1 MEKIWYKLPSIIFNS
16 LEIIFLILCGIF
28 LKLQYSEVL
37 LIIIIFVLTRNTA
50 NSPLHYKSAGK
61 CFIWTALVFCSLFLL
76 LKVDIIVS
84 IVLTIFSAY
93 ILTEK
98 GNIDNSSLFMY
109 RNENEEKYREMKAY
123 IRENEKTLELKNF
136 EKNLMKLSEI
146 YEERYKM
153 NFYKV
158 YILKFKQN
166 KTFEQI
172 RKELK
177 LYDNHKVTEIL
188 DIIFMSFNMYLLSNG
203 KLEEKEEKDEKEEL
217 TSIG

>member
-1 MEKIWYKLPSIIFNS
+1 
-16 LEIIFLILCGIF
+16 
-28 LKLQYSEVL
+28 
-37 LIIIIFVLTRNTA
+37 
-50 NSPLHYKSAGK
+50 
-61 CFIWTALVFCSLFLL
+61 
-76 LKVDIIVS
+76 
-84 IVLTIFSAY
+84 
-93 ILTEK
+93 
-98 GNIDNSSLFMY
+98 
-109 RNENEEKYREMKAY
+109 MKAY
-123 IRENEKTLELKNF
+123 IRENENTLELKNF

-188 DIIFMSFNMYLLSNG
+188 DIIFMSFNMYL
-203 KLEEKEEKDEKEEL
+203 
-217 TSIG
+217 